1 MIVESEMPDVCKK
14 LDQLTHNYWDGI
26 KTAREEYKMTWQA
39 AWLSGFKITRRKVR
53 DEYGNL
59 VTIKHSFK
67 AREAKQPGVDVN
79 GKSFSVHCKNNIS
92 DLKIIDMR
100 PAGFKTPRG
109 YCTTNAMAQV
119 LPISFEAIFKKQ
131 RRHGSGWNCVY
142 AYKPIL
148 ESYGYQKVSLPKK
161 LATFKVADKLF
172 SIKTPFL
179 AQSAHHITCIDNRG
193 QKPCVNDTWDSRR
206 CKIECI
212 YVKRADVERAK
223 HILSR
228 DDL

>member
-1 MIVESEMPDVCKK
+1 MIVESEMPDICKK
-14 LDQLTHNYWDGI
+14 LDQLTLDVWNGVHG
-26 KTAREEYKMTWQA
+26 ARADYKLTWQA
-39 AWLSGFKITRRKVR
+39 AWLAGFKITCHKIKN
-53 DEYGNL
+53 ECGQL
-59 VTIKHSFK
+59 VAVKHSFK
-67 AREAKQPGVDVN
+67 AREAKQPGVDMN
-79 GKSFSVHCKNNIS
+79 GKSFNVHCKNNIS
-92 DLKIIDMR
+92 DLKIVDMR
-100 PAGFKTPRG
+100 PAGFKTPKG

-131 RRHGSGWNCVY
+131 RRHGSGWNCAY
-142 AYKPIL
+142 AYRPIL
-148 ESYGYQKVSLPKK
+148 ERYGYQKVSLPKK

-206 CKIECI
+206 CKIKCI
-212 YVKRADVERAK
+212 YVKRADADRAK
-223 HILSR
+223 RILLR